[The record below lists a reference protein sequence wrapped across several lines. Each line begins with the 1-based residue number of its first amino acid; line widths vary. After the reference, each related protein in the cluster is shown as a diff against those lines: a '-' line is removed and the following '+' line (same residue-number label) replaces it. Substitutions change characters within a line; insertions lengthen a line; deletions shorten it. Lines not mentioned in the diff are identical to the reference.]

1 MKTVKIKPTETNS
14 KLIVLGFYEDKKEL
28 SEIQMELDKKFLGV
42 ISSNIL
48 KNFSGKFNEI
58 LTFPLENGVK
68 IVAFGLGKYNE
79 FTSKKL
85 RELIVKNYSSVQK
98 LAADGTISFEHIL
111 NDNVCK
117 KCLISSVPL
126 GVNLGNYK
134 FDKYKTKK
142 QDKKVENIELLTLTD
157 DSDLDE
163 AINMAEI
170 ISNSMNFTKD
180 LVFESAE
187 IMTPNK
193 VSEIATDLAKNYG
206 IEIKVYNKDELKEM
220 GFNAFLAVGQGSAQ
234 EPKFIHLTYKSENP
248 KKKVA
253 LIGKGI
259 TFDSG
264 GLDIKP
270 PSSMLTMKTDMTGCA
285 TVLGVMKAI
294 CELKPDIEL
303 HVMSALCE
311 NMPSGS
317 SYKVGDVLISKSG
330 KTIEVDN
337 TDAEGRLTLADVLTY
352 ADSINPD
359 EVIDIA
365 TLTGAVI
372 VALGNNITGIMG
384 NNQEMIDE
392 FIETCKLTGEP
403 VWQLPIFDD
412 MQDNL
417 KSDIAD
423 MKNTGPRYAGSS
435 VAGRFL
441 ENFTQSKK
449 WLHIDIAG
457 TAYID
462 KPYSELQKGATGVM
476 VRSLVKYLTK

>member
-1 MKTVKIKPTETNS
+1 MKTVKIKPLETNS

-68 IVAFGLGKYNE
+68 IVALGLGKYGE

-220 GFNAFLAVGQGSAQ
+220 GFNAFLAVGQGSVQ
-234 EPKFIHLTYKSENP
+234 EPKFIHLTYKSENS

-294 CELKPDIEL
+294 CELKPEIEL

-384 NNQEMIDE
+384 NNQDMIDE
-392 FIETCKLTGEP
+392 FKEVCKLTGEP